1 MHTTKITLIS
11 LFAGMLIL
19 PVNAADNMKLHGAL
33 VEEPCAIKPGDEN
46 IQLDFGTLVDKYLY
60 KHQRTLSKPFQLQ
73 LLDCDTSLGNIVKV
87 SFSGTESSALPGLL
101 ALDTGSQG
109 QGVAIGFETA
119 DGQPLKLN
127 DWSSNNLLGNGSNII
142 FLQAYVQGEAQ
153 AIAKRNIHYGQF
165 SSIATFTLGYE

>member
-1 MHTTKITLIS
+1 MYTTRITLIS
-11 LFAGMLIL
+11 LFAGSLIL

-73 LLDCDTSLGNIVKV
+73 LLDCDTSLGKSVKI

-101 ALDTGSQG
+101 TLDTGSQG

-127 DWSSNNLLGNGSNII
+127 DWTSNHLLGNGNNII
-142 FLQAYVQGEAQ
+142 LIRAYVQGEAQ
-153 AIAKRNIHYGQF
+153 AIAKRNIQHGLF
-165 SSIATFTLGYE
+165 TAVATFTLIYE